1 METLDHIWMDDSVQ
15 VQPTHM
21 ERPTGHVSG
30 HQHAQPT
37 SAGLQTV
44 HLHCANDARN
54 TEYSTV
60 CNYRKTRLS
69 HVRRTA
75 HHLPLHPRQPG
86 KPLTA
91 VAQRNMRWRRHP
103 QALTFSGRSGHTSA
117 DPVASTLYF
126 PLSVLPP
133 VVFPLFQVCSA
144 APNARGDKIGQPR
157 QPTPLFL
164 VHTFFPSRPPS
175 TSTKPLVNI
184 SGKYHRLYHHARSQY
199 TLYLSHSIPSCHR
212 GAVLVLCLGFAWN
225 PRAWPADKPSGG
237 RPTA

>member
-1 METLDHIWMDDSVQ
+1 M
-15 VQPTHM
+15 
-21 ERPTGHVSG
+21 
-30 HQHAQPT
+30 
-37 SAGLQTV
+37 
-44 HLHCANDARN
+44 C
-54 TEYSTV
+54 
-60 CNYRKTRLS
+60 
-69 HVRRTA
+69 
-75 HHLPLHPRQPG
+75 
-86 KPLTA
+86 
-91 VAQRNMRWRRHP
+91 WRRHP

-184 SGKYHRLYHHARSQY
+184 SD
-199 TLYLSHSIPSCHR
+199 
-212 GAVLVLCLGFAWN
+212 AVLGAATCHLSNRRPRRAKPRIPNVGSGAYRPPARPYVALTAVNFSLVPLCRCAQRSIIERWSTVTITLPN
-225 PRAWPADKPSGG
+225 RL
-237 RPTA
+237 

>member
-1 METLDHIWMDDSVQ
+1 
-15 VQPTHM
+15 
-21 ERPTGHVSG
+21 
-30 HQHAQPT
+30 
-37 SAGLQTV
+37 
-44 HLHCANDARN
+44 
-54 TEYSTV
+54 
-60 CNYRKTRLS
+60 
-69 HVRRTA
+69 
-75 HHLPLHPRQPG
+75 
-86 KPLTA
+86 
-91 VAQRNMRWRRHP
+91 MRWRRHP

-184 SGKYHRLYHHARSQY
+184 SVHSVFEPFHSVLSPRRCPGALPWLRWEPPSMASRQAIGRTTNGLNEAILAPITLFMSQRL
-199 TLYLSHSIPSCHR
+199 LIILS
-212 GAVLVLCLGFAWN
+212 
-225 PRAWPADKPSGG
+225 
-237 RPTA
+237 RP